1 MSTEIEALEKG
12 HRFPATSFVLDQ
24 ETVGRY
30 TAAVEDQALP
40 SLAEAEGKALVPP
53 MAVAALALRA
63 LMEALALPAGAVH
76 ASQEF
81 QFLQPALVGER
92 ITTSAWLAQR
102 SQRSQRVIIDDDP
115 CVQRSDILR
124 DRLVDL
130 GVSWRDITGSTR
142 LAHHVG
148 QPQIAFPTCRPL
160 PPLGEPVDK
169 VSDKTLP

>member
-12 HRFPATSFVLDQ
+12 HRFPAASFVLDQ

-30 TAAVEDQALP
+30 AAAVEDQALP
-40 SLAEAEGKALVPP
+40 PLAEAEGKALVPP

-81 QFLQPALVGER
+81 RFLRPALVGER

-102 SQRSQRVIIDDDP
+102 SQRKEWLALAVEMEATGEGGET
-115 CVQRSDILR
+115 VLR
-124 DRLVDL
+124 GRISALIP
-130 GVSWRDITGSTR
+130 R
-142 LAHHVG
+142 
-148 QPQIAFPTCRPL
+148 
-160 PPLGEPVDK
+160 
-169 VSDKTLP
+169 